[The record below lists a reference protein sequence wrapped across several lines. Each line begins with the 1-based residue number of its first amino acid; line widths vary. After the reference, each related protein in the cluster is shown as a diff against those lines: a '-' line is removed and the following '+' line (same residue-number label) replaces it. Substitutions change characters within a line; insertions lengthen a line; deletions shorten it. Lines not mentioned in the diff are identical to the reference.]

1 MTPPA
6 FTTLAE
12 YDVWWRAHGI
22 AHNRLAAT
30 DPAEWERI
38 ARIIERQL
46 AAIQERT

>member
-1 MTPPA
+1 MTPPT
-6 FTTLAE
+6 FRTLAE
-12 YDVWWRAHGI
+12 YDAWWRVHGVE
-22 AHNRLAAT
+22 HNRLAVA